1 MMVNC
6 PLTHRVTVV
15 MVTSHH
21 TTCINWLKFDQSINN
36 DYNRENDQD
45 SVQYA
50 MKIQI
55 I

>member
-1 MMVNC
+1 MMVNY

-15 MVTSHH
+15 TVTSHH
-21 TTCINWLKFDQSINN
+21 ATYINWLKFDQSINN

-50 MKIQI
+50 MKVQI

>member
-6 PLTHRVTVV
+6 PLAHRVTVV
-15 MVTSHH
+15 TVTSHH
-21 TTCINWLKFDQSINN
+21 TIYINCLKFDQNINN
-36 DYNRENDQD
+36 DNNRENDQD

-50 MKIQI
+50 MKVQI